1 MKKHSHTMNSIRVI
15 LLCPI
20 SLLFAY
26 FMSENPEL
34 SEWYALNI
42 YPVISK
48 SINSLSASVS
58 VSVAEIVVIVFFSL
72 LLIYLLY
79 TVIKLIFS
87 EKRIQRLLDFVLN
100 LAAIASII
108 CFVFVFFC
116 GVNYHRLTFTEVSG
130 LEIEKSSTDEL
141 YGLCVELTE
150 EVNSLREGL
159 TESAD
164 GVVETNLSYEE
175 LAELCKTAYDD
186 LEPQYPTLIS
196 GYSATKPVYF
206 SDKMSYSGITGVFFP
221 FTYEANVNVDV
232 PQYTLPAT
240 MCHELTHLRGY
251 MREDEANFIA
261 YLACKE
267 SDEAFVRY
275 SGYMLALTHSLNR
288 LYGDSTELYH
298 EVYESLSEKVKADLR
313 YNSSYWAAHEGIVNE
328 ISNKVNDV
336 YLKVNNQDDG
346 VKSYGRMV
354 DLLLAE
360 FKKGVFAE

>member
-26 FMSENPEL
+26 FMSVNPTF

-42 YPVISK
+42 YPIISK
-48 SINSLSASVS
+48 SINTLSAAVPF
-58 VSVAEIVVIVFFSL
+58 SVAEIVVIVFFSL
-72 LLIYLLY
+72 LLIYVLY

-87 EKRIQRLLDFVLN
+87 EKRLQRLLDFVLN

-130 LEIEKSSTDEL
+130 LNIEKSSTNEL
-141 YGLCVELTE
+141 YALCADLVSEA
-150 EVNSLREGL
+150 NSLRDSLSEN
-159 TESAD
+159 SN
-164 GVVETNLSYEE
+164 GVAETSVSYEE
-175 LAELCKTAYDD
+175 LAKLCQTAYDK

-196 GYSATKPVYF
+196 GYSTTKPVYF

-288 LYGDSTELYH
+288 LYGDSTELYY
-298 EVYESLSEKVKADLR
+298 EVYESLSEKVKTDLR
-313 YNSSYWAAHEGIVNE
+313 YNSSYWAAHEGFVNE
-328 ISNKVNDV
+328 ISNRVNDV

-360 FKKGVFAE
+360 FKKSVVEE

>member
-20 SLLFAY
+20 SLFFAY
-26 FMSENPEL
+26 FMSENPEF

-48 SINSLSASVS
+48 AINSLSASLS
-58 VSVAEIVVIVFFSL
+58 VSVAEIVVIAFFSL

-87 EKRIQRLLDFVLN
+87 EKRVQRLLDFVLN

-130 LEIEKSSTDEL
+130 LEIEKSSTNEL
-141 YGLCVELTE
+141 YDLCMDLAD

-159 TESAD
+159 AENSNGIVESS
-164 GVVETNLSYEE
+164 LSDEE
-175 LAELCKTAYDD
+175 LAKLCKTAYDK
-186 LEPQYPTLIS
+186 LEPTYPTLIA

-206 SDKMSYSGITGVFFP
+206 SDMMSYSGITGVFFP
-221 FTYEANVNVDV
+221 FTYEANVNVAV

-275 SGYMLALTHSLNR
+275 SGYMLALTHSINR
-288 LYGDSTELYH
+288 LYGDSSDLYH
-298 EVYESLSEKVKADLR
+298 EVYQRLSEKVKADLR
-313 YNSSYWAAHEGIVNE
+313 YNSSYWAAHEGIVND

-360 FKKGVFAE
+360 FKKGVFDE